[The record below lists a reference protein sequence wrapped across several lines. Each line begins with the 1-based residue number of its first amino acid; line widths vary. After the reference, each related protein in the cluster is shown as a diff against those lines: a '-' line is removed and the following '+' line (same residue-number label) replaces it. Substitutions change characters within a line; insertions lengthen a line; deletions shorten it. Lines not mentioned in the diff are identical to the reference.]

1 MIRTVEVKLPPVDM
15 REVYR
20 YMGISGEADP
30 ALRALVDKA
39 LVEMLPDLTPRACF
53 AELDVS
59 VDGDT
64 VTIGGRRVRSRSL
77 SRHLSGASSVL
88 IFAATVGYAPD
99 RMVRKYERLSPA
111 IALAADALGSE
122 RAEAACD
129 TLSATL
135 CQDFGAVGC
144 KLTRRFSPGY
154 GDLPLEFQRD
164 MFDLLT
170 PERRIGVTLGESFLM
185 TPTKSVTA
193 IIGIVPDPVNTDRGA

>member
-1 MIRTVEVKLPPVDM
+1 MIRTVEIKLPPVAT

-20 YMGISGEADP
+20 YMGIRGEADS
-30 ALRALVDKA
+30 ALRRLVDTA
-39 LVEMLPDLTPRACF
+39 LADMLPDLAARACYT
-53 AELDVS
+53 ELDVS
-59 VDGDT
+59 IDGDT
-64 VTIGGRRVRSRSL
+64 VNIGGRCVRSRSL
-77 SRHLSGASSVL
+77 AHHLSGASRVL

-99 RMVRKYERLSPA
+99 RLVRKYERLSPA
-111 IALAADALGSE
+111 TSLAADALGSE

-129 TLSATL
+129 ALSATL
-135 CQDFGAVGC
+135 CHDFRAVGY

-170 PERRIGVTLGESFLM
+170 PERRIGLTLGEGFIM

-193 IIGIVPDPVNTDRGA
+193 IIGLCHDATSAD